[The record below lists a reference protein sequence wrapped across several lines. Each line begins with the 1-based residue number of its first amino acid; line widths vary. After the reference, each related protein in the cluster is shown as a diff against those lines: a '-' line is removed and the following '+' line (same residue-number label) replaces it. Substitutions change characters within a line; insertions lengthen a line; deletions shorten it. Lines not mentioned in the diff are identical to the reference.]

1 MHGLTH
7 SDLFRQQ
14 ALSQWRLAKERSA
27 LLWRWHELI
36 GKQIP
41 VHGGMSLDMAGNRHT
56 TAISGLK
63 GEIGSAGAA
72 RGALRARQ
80 SGCYL
85 IVLIG

>member
-41 VHGGMSLDMAGNRHT
+41 VHGGMSLDMAGNRHFRVE
-56 TAISGLK
+56 G
-63 GEIGSAGAA
+63 
-72 RGALRARQ
+72 RDRQ
-80 SGCYL
+80 CRRCPWVTSHSPEQLLSDCSYWL
-85 IVLIG
+85 N